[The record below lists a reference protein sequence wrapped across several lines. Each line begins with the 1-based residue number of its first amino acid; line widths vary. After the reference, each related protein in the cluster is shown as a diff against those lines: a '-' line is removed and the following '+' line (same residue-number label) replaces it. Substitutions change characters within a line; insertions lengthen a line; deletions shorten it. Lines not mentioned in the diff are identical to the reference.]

1 MACTDGSV
9 WCFNKRSC
17 RIKNLALETSFKH
30 FRLRLITFVVFIY
43 SWARKYSTAEWYE
56 RELQMFEKQQ
66 QTETRE
72 IFIAT

>member
-1 MACTDGSV
+1 M
-9 WCFNKRSC
+9 
-17 RIKNLALETSFKH
+17 ALETSFKH